1 MGPVFG
7 LAAKELSKEIIEK
20 EILNEC
26 IIEEMKIDIEKNYL
40 ANRGDKLQLT
50 DYNPSI
56 NDFMDKNNRYLLE
69 TIKIA
74 EKNPEI
80 RRSVLNNLESN
91 SKLKG
96 NMGEY
101 FASKNLEKL
110 GRFDREV
117 QIETN
122 GRVNRIDFAC
132 IDGIKKNESF
142 SALRISEDGRNIIEK
157 RIYVPRD
164 RALAVE
170 VKNGMSEINHRKHL
184 KEQLEAGKNLCDNSF
199 LGINKGMAK
208 EMINNPEKYITAIN
222 DLKSN
227 ADEIIVI
234 MPDIDTQ
241 ISKAGGMKLNEHNI
255 SKRL

>member
-1 MGPVFG
+1 MEPVSA

-20 EILNEC
+20 EVLNEC

-40 ANRGDKLQLT
+40 ANRGDRLELT
-50 DYNPSI
+50 DYNPSSM
-56 NDFMDKNNRYLLE
+56 DFKDKNNRYLLE
-69 TIKIA
+69 TIKSA
-74 EKNPEI
+74 EKNQEI
-80 RRSVLNNLESN
+80 RRSVLNSLENN

-101 FASKNLEKL
+101 FASKNLERL

-117 QIETN
+117 KIETN
-122 GRVNRIDFAC
+122 GRVNKIDFAC
-132 IDGIKKNESF
+132 TDGIKKNESF
-142 SALRISEDGRNIIEK
+142 SALRISEDGRNIIEE
-157 RIYVPRD
+157 RIYIPKNRTL
-164 RALAVE
+164 ALE
-170 VKNGMSEINHRKHL
+170 IKNGLSEINQRKHL

-199 LGINKGMAK
+199 LGINKGMAN

-241 ISKAGGMKLNEHNI
+241 ISKVGRMNLNEYNI
-255 SKRL
+255 S